1 MFVTLY
7 TVAFMAAFA
16 FSIILVARCTRP
28 NIFLMLTFVSILIAN
43 YGYLSISLS
52 RNVKEALLGTRLTY
66 LGAVFLCFFMFMT
79 IAELCDIRIPKMLIW
94 AMMFANV
101 VMLLIALSMGYSTQ
115 YYLDAKLQ
123 MVDGNAIIIK
133 DYGPMHGL
141 YFLFLL
147 AYVVGMFLLVAKGI
161 KNKQRVSY
169 KYSYLLLI
177 MVIINVAVYAVR
189 TFMHTDYELIT
200 YSYVLSE
207 IILLYIQYRLDLYDP
222 NHVLSSKDDIEQK
235 GVILLDTNLHY
246 MGCNYEA
253 RTIMPELS
261 KLNLEY
267 KIPEDNRTLKE
278 SLLPLIEEY
287 LEDSSKDLKIVERG
301 EFIYRC
307 EISKYMHKTPDQR
320 RKHLGYL
327 ILIHDD
333 TAQQNYIRSLNRY
346 NGELKEKEQ
355 QLQELNE
362 SLKVAAEEAKRA
374 NASKSEFL
382 SRMSHDIRTPMNG
395 IIGMTKIAKDHIQEP
410 TRVTDCMDK
419 ICVASNHLLSLVNDI
434 LDVSKMESGKF
445 DLTPVPFN
453 VCEMLENIQ
462 VVVQENAS
470 ANQVSMQIDY
480 SNVVHRDIIG
490 SELNV
495 KRVIMNLVS
504 NAVKYNKKDGKVT
517 LLAYEKSIDDTHS
530 NYIFE
535 IIDNGIGMSKEF
547 LEHIFEPFSRENE
560 GIKETASGTGLGMT
574 IVKNLTEQLGGRISV
589 ESELGVGSTFI
600 VNIPMEINEN
610 PQEETEEESE
620 EDSLDGMSILLV
632 EDNALNQE
640 IATYVLEEAGAEVT
654 TAENGDAAVCTF
666 THYPPGTFDVILMD
680 IMMPIMDGYMATK
693 EIRGLDRK
701 DAQSIPIIAMT
712 ANAFS
717 EDVKKALDAGMN
729 DHLAKP
735 VEAKKMTSTIAK
747 YRRK

>member
-1 MFVTLY
+1 MW
-7 TVAFMAAFA
+7 
-16 FSIILVARCTRP
+16 S
-28 NIFLMLTFVSILIAN
+28 
-43 YGYLSISLS
+43 G
-52 RNVKEALLGTRLTY
+52 
-66 LGAVFLCFFMFMT
+66 
-79 IAELCDIRIPKMLIW
+79 
-94 AMMFANV
+94 
-101 VMLLIALSMGYSTQ
+101 
-115 YYLDAKLQ
+115 
-123 MVDGNAIIIK
+123 
-133 DYGPMHGL
+133 
-141 YFLFLL
+141 
-147 AYVVGMFLLVAKGI
+147 
-161 KNKQRVSY
+161 
-169 KYSYLLLI
+169 
-177 MVIINVAVYAVR
+177 
-189 TFMHTDYELIT
+189 
-200 YSYVLSE
+200 
-207 IILLYIQYRLDLYDP
+207 
-222 NHVLSSKDDIEQK
+222 
-235 GVILLDTNLHY
+235 
-246 MGCNYEA
+246 
-253 RTIMPELS
+253 
-261 KLNLEY
+261 
-267 KIPEDNRTLKE
+267 
-278 SLLPLIEEY
+278 
-287 LEDSSKDLKIVERG
+287 G

>member
-7 TVAFMAAFA
+7 TVAFIAAFA
-16 FSIILVARCTRP
+16 FSIILVARRTRP

-52 RNVKEALLGTRLTY
+52 GNVKEALMGTRLTY

-101 VMLLIALSMGYSTQ
+101 VMLLIALSMGYSNQ

-189 TFMHTDYELIT
+189 TFMLTDYELIT

-267 KIPEDNRTLKE
+267 KIPEDNQTLKE

-301 EFIYRC
+301 EYIYRC

-333 TAQQNYIRSLNRY
+333 TAQQNYIRSLNLY
-346 NGELKEKEQ
+346 NAELKEKEQ

-362 SLKVAAEEAKRA
+362 SLKIAAEEAKRA

-410 TRVTDCMDK
+410 ERVTDCMDK

-480 SNVVHRDIIG
+480 SNVEHRDIIG

-560 GIKETASGTGLGMT
+560 GIKETVSGTGLGMT
-574 IVKNLTEQLGGRISV
+574 IVKNLTEQLGGQISV

-610 PQEETEEESE
+610 PQAETEAESE
-620 EDSLDGMSILLV
+620 EFSLDGMSILLV

-654 TAENGDAAVCTF
+654 TAENGDEAVCTF